1 MSARYDAIVIGGDI
15 GGLVA
20 AAYLARAGRK
30 ILLLEAEDTL
40 GGSCRTSTSLPG
52 VRAAAG
58 AQTLFAL
65 DPRVVKGLNLTR
77 RGLKF
82 AIRDMPL
89 VNLRQGGSNLF
100 LSRDLHAAA
109 RAIAAHSP
117 ADAEAYRR
125 FHAEIFALARA
136 MRPWWW
142 ENAATPP
149 RPAST
154 GQRRLLEQLKATS
167 AVALLTERFESDA
180 LRATLAFDI
189 PSPLEPGSALAF
201 VWRASQEM
209 CGLQGAVATPMGG
222 MPALAE
228 LLAAMMQETGVEVR
242 TRARVARLV
251 LAGNSA
257 SGIELDSGEA
267 VFAPTILCSLSRRK
281 TLLDLAPIA
290 AAGFDETFILNRN
303 ARQSAD
309 MTLLFLLNAPPIL
322 GGDAVARTSRF
333 VITGGQEGFSANRDA
348 LVIEA
353 VVPSSADPTIAP
365 TGQHLLSVRVRG
377 LPAAESTKPPPTLVE
392 RVVAALEPHATHL
405 RERIIGVDV
414 RPSVEAKGFGVARL
428 LSSYAERVET
438 PIRGLFLCGASA
450 EPMDAISGRAGRI
463 AADIANGFLTREKC
477 E

>member
-20 AAYLARAGRK
+20 AAYLARTGRK
-30 ILLLEAEDTL
+30 ILLLEAGDTL

-65 DPRVVKGLNLTR
+65 DPRVVKDLNLTR

-89 VNLRQGGSNLF
+89 VSLRQGGS
-100 LSRDLHAAA
+100 DLVLPREMHAAA

-117 ADAEAYRR
+117 ADAEAYKR
-125 FHAEIFALARA
+125 FHAEVSALARA

-222 MPALAE
+222 MPAVAE
-228 LLAAMMQETGVEVR
+228 LLAVTTQETGVEVR
-242 TRARVARLV
+242 TRARVARLI
-251 LAGNSA
+251 LAGNAA
-257 SGIELDSGEA
+257 SGIDLVSGES

-290 AAGFDETFILNRN
+290 AAGFDKTFALRRD
-303 ARQSAD
+303 APQSTDA
-309 MTLLFLLNAPPIL
+309 TILFLLNAPPVL
-322 GGDAVARTSRF
+322 GGDGVARTSRF
-333 VITGGQEGFSANRDA
+333 IIGGQEGFPANYDA
-348 LVIEA
+348 LMIEA

-365 TGQHLLSVRVRG
+365 AGQYLLSVRVSG
-377 LPAAESTKPPPTLVE
+377 LPVAEVAKQPPALVE

-405 RERIIGVDV
+405 RERIIGVGV
-414 RPSVEAKGFGVARL
+414 RPSSEANGFDVARL

-463 AADIANGFLTREKC
+463 AADIANRFLAREKRA
-477 E
+477 